1 MKKFLKR
8 NFGMILRGDNKKFT
22 FSLALCDM
30 AHQYIPMNI
39 TIMAPWL
46 RSNYKF
52 VTISFKYNFV
62 VFAL

>member
-1 MKKFLKR
+1 
-8 NFGMILRGDNKKFT
+8 MILRGDNKKFT